1 MSCSTGFAIGD
12 LHLCRAMEDSEV
24 DFHHSPVPITEAL
37 AKFDLVQT
45 EAKFLLVVE
54 KDSIFQRL
62 LDEHWADKFPK
73 SILVTVS
80 FCNSKIKLG
89 YKWTFFENNLVFFKG
104 RGYPDICT
112 RRFLAWLS
120 DQLPQLPMLALVD
133 ADPYGNSFFH

>member
-1 MSCSTGFAIGD
+1 
-12 LHLCRAMEDSEV
+12 MEDSEV

-80 FCNSKIKLG
+80 FSINLPTSNQNHIVLVI
-89 YKWTFFENNLVFFKG
+89 YYNN
-104 RGYPDICT
+104 IEI
-112 RRFLAWLS
+112 
-120 DQLPQLPMLALVD
+120 
-133 ADPYGNSFFH
+133 